1 MSSMWKWW
9 FWSLQQWWWQWRI
22 YGMPRRSGC
31 LLLLLCKYE
40 FLWLIKVIPYHG
52 YFLAQGPQEV
62 TIRQCG
68 ARFPEQCIT
77 EDSGYFFVTLCSC
90 DTDNCNK
97 DLLCDC
103 PWTGLWQCWCQ
114 FRLYLKW
121 LINFIEMPMKSM
133 SALDP
138 TYQTTKMMTQT
149 NLTKSTSLMMI
160 FVQYFL
166 DPREVKWKQSLLR
179 WSFQDLY
186 PLVSIDVV

>member
-1 MSSMWKWW
+1 MDT
-9 FWSLQQWWWQWRI
+9 
-22 YGMPRRSGC
+22 
-31 LLLLLCKYE
+31 
-40 FLWLIKVIPYHG
+40 
-52 YFLAQGPQEV
+52 FLAQGPQEV

-133 SALDP
+133 SELDP

-149 NLTKSTSLMMI
+149 NLTKSTNDDICSVLFRPHRSKMKAFTI
-160 FVQYFL
+160 TLIILGFVSVSKY
-166 DPREVKWKQSLLR
+166 
-179 WSFQDLY
+179 WSSQTKRFE
-186 PLVSIDVV
+186 